1 MFFVIIEMLARL
13 LESTYVYQK
22 CNYDKLQKRKKTK
35 KLTYSNYLDN
45 FESLF
50 GNIQGLD
57 SMLKES
63 SEFVKAKIKD
73 AVLISF

>member
-1 MFFVIIEMLARL
+1 MI
-13 LESTYVYQK
+13 SCK
-22 CNYDKLQKRKKTK
+22 SGKTK
-35 KLTYSNYLDN
+35 KLTYLNYLDN
-45 FESLF
+45 FESFF
-50 GNIQGLD
+50 GDIYDLD